1 MPENKGLLEVFGRR
15 PSVLFVDDE
24 ENIRTLL
31 AMALDSKGFKVTAA
45 GTVPEALRLISTRS
59 FDVLIADLNVGYA
72 GDGFTVVSAMRRTQP
87 KAATF
92 ILTGYPAFESAL
104 EAIRQQVDDFLIKP
118 ADVDSVAE
126 KIKSALT
133 RTPKVRPVLR
143 RVADIVQQNRDAI
156 IVRWLE
162 EVKKDQ
168 DIAAIAM
175 SDSDRTDHL
184 PRLLDESL
192 SRARG
197 GELTIEDAR
206 AALEHGK
213 TRRQQRYTI
222 PLLIREAK
230 ILQVVVGN
238 CVQQRLLEV
247 EVTHLVPDMIRI
259 NETIQTEL
267 EASIRSFLGDQK
279 HSGPASTPDKAKPRR
294 FKAV

>member
-1 MPENKGLLEVFGRR
+1 MANDRGLLEMLERR

-31 AMALDSKGFKVTAA
+31 SMALDSKGFKVTTA
-45 GTVPEALRLISTRS
+45 GTVPEALRLISS
-59 FDVLIADLNVGYA
+59 QPFDVLIADLNIGNP

-92 ILTGYPAFESAL
+92 ILTGYPAFETAL
-104 EAIRQQVDDFLIKP
+104 EAIRQQVDDYLIKP
-118 ADVDSVAE
+118 TDVDTVAE
-126 KIKSALT
+126 KIKSTLA
-133 RTPKVRPVLR
+133 RTPKVPHPLQ
-143 RVADIVQQNRDAI
+143 RVADMVKQNRDAI
-156 IVRWLE
+156 IARWLE
-162 EVKKDQ
+162 EIKKDP

-175 SDSDRTDHL
+175 SDPDRTDHL

-206 AALEHGK
+206 AALEHGQ

-238 CVQQRLLEV
+238 CVEQKLLEV
-247 EVTHLVPDMIRI
+247 EVSHLVPDMVRI

-267 EASIRSFLGDQK
+267 EASIRAFLADPKPALPPRTNGTQK
-279 HSGPASTPDKAKPRR
+279 LRRPRSL
-294 FKAV
+294 